1 MRAGVPWAMRLHV
14 MAYPPPP
21 VCSAGVPHIPIYT
34 NSDIQRPSLYKPPT
48 PVNQFLLSGLH
59 HKKILYKLKTI
70 SVN

>member
-1 MRAGVPWAMRLHV
+1 MRLHGV
-14 MAYPPPP
+14 QHPGRPALC
-21 VCSAGVPHIPIYT
+21 VGVPHIPIYT
-34 NSDIQRPSLYKPPT
+34 NSDSQRPPLYKPPT